1 MADQKRTKRWFLIG
15 TFATLLV
22 FAVFYL
28 RNTDVVV
35 DYWKEYKVF
44 PALGGLLC
52 LAIVAAGGGVWT
64 YLSNPRSHINA
75 FSIGLAAPAVIFA
88 ADLGGADPASTPSP
102 APSAAVSTAGTT
114 PAIPST
120 TDEKKGFS
128 FTRIVFAPLSSVAL
142 AERRLAETEFEV
154 EREQFRHATQQLEQ
168 VQIDLETERG
178 RAAKLRDSLRVQNE
192 QFRADLEELRVKI
205 DGLPELSG
213 TPERLRLEVNTISD
227 TLSERIRGIPPSFAP
242 AP

>member
-1 MADQKRTKRWFLIG
+1 MAAQKGTKQWFLIG

-35 DYWKEYKVF
+35 DSWKEHKVF

-52 LAIVAAGGGVWT
+52 LAIVAVGGGVWT
-64 YLSNPRSHINA
+64 YLSNPRSHLNA

-88 ADLGGADPASTPSP
+88 ANLGGADPASTPSP

-114 PAIPST
+114 PVIPST

-142 AERRLAETEFEV
+142 AERRLVEKEFDD
-154 EREQFRHATQQLEQ
+154 ERKQIRGEAKQQVAALQ
-168 VQIDLETERG
+168 LDLGTERA
-178 RAAKLRDSLRVQNE
+178 RADALQETMRVQHE
-192 QFRADLEELRVKI
+192 RFRTDLDKLGVKCDRLR
-205 DGLPELSG
+205 
-213 TPERLRLEVNTISD
+213 ERTDISEVLRLELNALGDQIK
-227 TLSERIRGIPPSFAP
+227 GMQPSFAP
-242 AP
+242 GP

>member
-1 MADQKRTKRWFLIG
+1 MAAQKRTKQWFLIG

-28 RNTDVVV
+28 RNTDVVA
-35 DYWKEYKVF
+35 DYWKEHKVF

-52 LAIVAAGGGVWT
+52 LAIVAVGGGVWT
-64 YLSNPRSHINA
+64 YLSNPRSHLNA

-88 ADLGGADPASTPSP
+88 ANLGGADPASTPSP
-102 APSAAVSTAGTT
+102 DPSAAVSTAGTT

-142 AERRLAETEFEV
+142 AERRLVEKEFDD
-154 EREQFRHATQQLEQ
+154 ERKQIRGEAKQQVAALQ
-168 VQIDLETERG
+168 LDLGTERA
-178 RAAKLRDSLRVQNE
+178 RADTLQETMRVQNE
-192 QFRADLEELRVKI
+192 RFRTDLDKLGVKC
-205 DGLPELSG
+205 DGLR
-213 TPERLRLEVNTISD
+213 ERTDISEVLRLELNALGDQIK
-227 TLSERIRGIPPSFAP
+227 GMQPSSAP
-242 AP
+242 GP

>member
-1 MADQKRTKRWFLIG
+1 MADQKRTKRLFLIG
-15 TFATLLV
+15 TFGTLLV

-64 YLSNPRSHINA
+64 YLSNPRSHLNA

-88 ADLGGADPASTPSP
+88 ANLGGADPASTSSP
-102 APSAAVSTAGTT
+102 APIAAVSTADA
-114 PAIPST
+114 PAGIPST
-120 TDEKKGFS
+120 TSARKRFS
-128 FTRIVFAPLSSVAL
+128 FTRIVLAPLSSVAL
-142 AERRLAETEFEV
+142 AERRLVEKEFDD
-154 EREQFRHATQQLEQ
+154 EREQLHGEAKQQLEQ
-168 VQIDLETERG
+168 VQRDLETERG
-178 RAAKLRDSLRVQNE
+178 RVGELQETLRLQQVR
-192 QFRADLEELRVKI
+192 FWADLEDLRVTI

-213 TPERLRLEVNTISD
+213 TPEVLQVKFNAISD
-227 TLSERIRGIPPSFAP
+227 RIKPGP
-242 AP
+242 

>member
-1 MADQKRTKRWFLIG
+1 MAAQKRTKQWFLIG

-35 DYWKEYKVF
+35 DYWKEHKVF

-52 LAIVAAGGGVWT
+52 LAIVAVGGGVWT
-64 YLSNPRSHINA
+64 YLSNPRSHLNA

-88 ADLGGADPASTPSP
+88 ANLGGADPASTPSP

-142 AERRLAETEFEV
+142 AERRLVEKEFDD
-154 EREQFRHATQQLEQ
+154 EREQIRGEAEQQLAK
-168 VQIDLETERG
+168 VQLDLVTER
-178 RAAKLRDSLRVQNE
+178 A
-192 QFRADLEELRVKI
+192 RADHLQEAMRLQQVRFQADIDDLQVTI

-213 TPERLRLEVNTISD
+213 TPEVLQVKFNAISD
-227 TLSERIRGIPPSFAP
+227 RLKPGP
-242 AP
+242 